1 MANEFVIREGFISE
15 SDTIITG
22 SLIVTAGITGSL
34 VTASYAITAS
44 YSLNSLTASLVS
56 NITTASYT
64 NFATS
69 ASTATL
75 GSFVPNYV
83 NNYTTT
89 QLNPVFN
96 TGSTGI
102 GYISPMMNNTLN
114 TIAASS
120 NRQFNTIYLTP
131 LYINSNCIVRKIG
144 ILSQKN
150 GAGNQSIRLGI
161 YTNSN
166 SMLPDTNLSDVEI
179 FPLGDNV
186 SRFYETTLSTPINLQ
201 TGEIYWLASML
212 CGSGLGGVHNSI
224 NYRTAGPA
232 FTVQQLSANKIY
244 NTLLGSSA
252 PINQNAIRHISYYAL
267 TVASTASLQA
277 SLPQTAGSYIVYS
290 YGGTSTVV
298 ASHTQTFFSP
308 MIYVTY
314 Q

>member
-69 ASTATL
+69 ASIATL

-83 NNYTTT
+83 NNYTAT

-102 GYISPMMNNTLN
+102 GYISPMMNNMIN
-114 TIAASS
+114 TVAAYS

-144 ILSQKN
+144 ILAQKN
-150 GAGNQSIRLGI
+150 LSGNQSIRLGI

-166 SMLPDTNLSDVEI
+166 LMLPDTNLSDVEI
-179 FPLGDNV
+179 FPLGDNI

-201 TGEIYWLASML
+201 AGEIYWLASML
-212 CGSGLGGVHNSI
+212 CGTGTIVHTNI
-224 NYRTAGPA
+224 NYRTVQPQ
-232 FTVQQLSANKIY
+232 FTVQQLSANRIY
-244 NTLLGSSA
+244 NQLLGSST
-252 PINQNAIRHISYYAL
+252 PINQNAIKHISYYAY
-267 TVASTASLQA
+267 TVASTASLQTT
-277 SLPQTAGSYIVYS
+277 LPQTAGSYIVYS
-290 YGGTSTVV
+290 YGGTSAAV
-298 ASHTQTFFSP
+298 ASHTQTFIPP
-308 MIYVTY
+308 MIYVNY